1 MRTTLLAFA
10 AAALLGPAAARA
22 QPVSQPA
29 GTGPDVWLSAH
40 LGAAVFQGDEL
51 EGNLDPGYDVGAAV
65 GARFNRWL
73 GIEAGAAY
81 VQANGTSAGLK
92 RTVWDV
98 PIAANLRARWPG
110 AVVEPSISAGA
121 ALHLATLE
129 VEQAATGA
137 SSTSRSTTAFGFQLG
152 ARLDFHVTRTML
164 VGGELERS
172 FVPAKFGGASV
183 RLDALRIALALTHEF

>member
-10 AAALLGPAAARA
+10 AAALLAPAAGRA

-29 GTGPDVWLSAH
+29 GTGPDVWLSVH

-51 EGNLDPGYDVGAAV
+51 KGKLDPGYDLGAAV

-73 GIEAGAAY
+73 GIEGSAGY
-81 VQANGTSAGLK
+81 VQANGTSDGVK

-110 AVVEPSISAGA
+110 NVVEPSISAGA
-121 ALHLATLE
+121 ALHLASLE
-129 VEQAATGA
+129 VDSPVAGV
-137 SSTSRSTTAFGFQLG
+137 SSSKSTTAFGFQVG
-152 ARLDFHVTRTML
+152 AALDFHVTRTML
-164 VGGELERS
+164 VGADLEWS
-172 FVPAKFGGASV
+172 FVPAKFGSASV
-183 RLDALRIALALTHEF
+183 RLDALRIALALSHEF